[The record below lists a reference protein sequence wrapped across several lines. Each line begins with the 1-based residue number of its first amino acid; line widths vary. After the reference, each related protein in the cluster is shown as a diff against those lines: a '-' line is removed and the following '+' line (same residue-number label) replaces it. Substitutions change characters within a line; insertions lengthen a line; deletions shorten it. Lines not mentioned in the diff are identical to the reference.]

1 MTSTT
6 SASPPTRLA
15 RVAPVALPARR
26 AVSAAPAVKLSR
38 AGYAFIIVLL
48 TVVLEGAVRKW
59 ITAGATAPLLLLRDG
74 LAVYLIFHAWR
85 GGHLRRNAK
94 VTTVMVGWTCCVLV
108 WSLMQLMAGESS
120 PTLLAVGLRFWLL
133 YSWFAVAAAAAMNQ
147 TDYRVAIR
155 VVALLMLM
163 LAPLAVLQHYSPQ
176 GSTVNR
182 QIDGDEES
190 VFVVVAGVV
199 RTTGTFSF
207 TSGYAAFL
215 LLAAPLVLGYLGTRK
230 YAKRHWLFALA
241 VFGALLVGSV
251 VSGSRTAVLSAGGLL
266 GAYVAGRVVLSRDR
280 DRPTAII
287 AALMALLLVGA
298 AGYFFSDAVTVTQ
311 ERFETAASHENFLDR
326 LMAVFFGEP
335 TVMAAFDWLGSG
347 IGTGSN
353 LATSLKSGADN
364 FSLAESEAGRILLEG
379 GLLGFAYIAL
389 KIVVLLAALAQS
401 WRLSFKTHSPFP
413 MLMGLA
419 LLLGLFTWPAI
430 GQLSANAMMGLLLG
444 FFLLMAKFPA
454 AELFVKKRR

>member
-6 SASPPTRLA
+6 SASPSARLTRPAIPT
-15 RVAPVALPARR
+15 PARR
-26 AVSAAPAVKLSR
+26 TVSTAPPLKMSR
-38 AGYAFIIVLL
+38 AGYAFIVVLL
-48 TVVLEGAVRKW
+48 TVVFEGAIRKW
-59 ITAGATAPLLLLRDG
+59 VTAGATAPLLLLRDG
-74 LAVYLIFHAWR
+74 LALYLIFHAWR
-85 GGHLRRNAK
+85 GGHLQRHARI
-94 VTTVMVGWTCCVLV
+94 TTVMVVWTSCVLA
-108 WSLMQLMAGESS
+108 WSLMQIIAGQSS
-120 PTLLAVGLRFWLL
+120 LLLLAVGLRFWLL
-133 YSWFAVAAAAAMNQ
+133 YSWLAVAAAAAMNQ

-163 LAPLAVLQHYSPQ
+163 LAPLAVLQHYSSQ
-176 GSTVNR
+176 GSTINR

-207 TSGYAAFL
+207 TSGYAAFI
-215 LLAAPLVLGYLGTRK
+215 LLAAPLILGYLGTRK
-230 YAKRHWLFALA
+230 YAKRQWLFALM
-241 VFGALLVGSV
+241 VFAALLMGSV

-266 GAYVAGRVVLSRDR
+266 AAYVGGRVVLSRGK

-298 AGYFFSDAVTVTQ
+298 FAYFFSDAVSVTQ
-311 ERFETAASHENFLDR
+311 ERFETAASDENFLDR
-326 LMAVFFGEP
+326 LTAVFFGEP

-364 FSLAESEAGRILLEG
+364 FGLAESEAGRILLEG

-389 KIVVLLAALAQS
+389 KIAVLMAALLQS
-401 WRLSFKTHSPFP
+401 WRLSFQTHSPFP

-430 GQLSANAMMGLLLG
+430 GQLSANAMLGLLLG
-444 FFLLMAKFPA
+444 FFLLMCKFPS
-454 AELFVKKRR
+454 AELFVRKRR

>member
-6 SASPPTRLA
+6 SASPSARLA
-15 RVAPVALPARR
+15 RAAIPAPTRR
-26 AVSAAPAVKLSR
+26 TVSAAPPVKMSR

-48 TVVLEGAVRKW
+48 TVVFEGAIRKW
-59 ITAGATAPLLLLRDG
+59 VTAGATAPLLLLRDG
-74 LAVYLIFHAWR
+74 LALYLIFHAWR
-85 GGHLRRNAK
+85 GGHLQRHARI
-94 VTTVMVGWTCCVLV
+94 TTVMVAWTCCVLA
-108 WSLMQLMAGESS
+108 WSLMQIIAGQSS
-120 PTLLAVGLRFWLL
+120 LLLLAVGLRFWLL
-133 YSWFAVAAAAAMNQ
+133 YSWLAVAAAAAMNQ

-163 LAPLAVLQHYSPQ
+163 LAPLAVLQHYSSQ
-176 GSTVNR
+176 GSTINR

-207 TSGYAAFL
+207 TSGYAAFI
-215 LLAAPLVLGYLGTRK
+215 LLAAPLILGYLGTRK
-230 YAKRHWLFALA
+230 YAKRQWLFALM
-241 VFGALLVGSV
+241 VFAALLMGSV

-266 GAYVAGRVVLSRDR
+266 AAYVGGRVVLSRGK

-298 AGYFFSDAVTVTQ
+298 FAYFFSDAVSVTQ
-311 ERFETAASHENFLDR
+311 ERFETAASDENFLDR
-326 LMAVFFGEP
+326 LTAIFFGEP

-364 FSLAESEAGRILLEG
+364 FGLAESEAGRILLEG

-389 KIVVLLAALAQS
+389 KIAVLMAALVHA
-401 WRLSFKTHSPFP
+401 WRLSFQTHSPFP

-430 GQLSANAMMGLLLG
+430 GQLSANAMLGLLLC
-444 FFLLMAKFPA
+444 FFLLMCKFPS
-454 AELFVKKRR
+454 AELFVRKRR

>member
-6 SASPPTRLA
+6 SASPSARLTRA
-15 RVAPVALPARR
+15 AIPAPARR
-26 AVSAAPAVKLSR
+26 TVSTAPPVKMSR

-48 TVVLEGAVRKW
+48 TVVFEGAIRKW
-59 ITAGATAPLLLLRDG
+59 VTAGATAPLLLLRDG
-74 LAVYLIFHAWR
+74 LALYLIFHAWR
-85 GGHLRRNAK
+85 GGHLQRHARI
-94 VTTVMVGWTCCVLV
+94 TTVMVVWTCCVLA
-108 WSLMQLMAGESS
+108 WSLMQIIAGQSS
-120 PTLLAVGLRFWLL
+120 LLLLAVGLRFWLL
-133 YSWFAVAAAAAMNQ
+133 YSWLAVAAAAAMNQ

-163 LAPLAVLQHYSPQ
+163 LAPLAVLQHYSSQ
-176 GSTVNR
+176 GSTINR

-207 TSGYAAFL
+207 TSGYAAFI
-215 LLAAPLVLGYLGTRK
+215 LLAAPLILGYLGTRK
-230 YAKRHWLFALA
+230 YAKRQWLFALM
-241 VFGALLVGSV
+241 VFAALLMGSV

-266 GAYVAGRVVLSRDR
+266 AAYVGGRVVLSRGK

-287 AALMALLLVGA
+287 AALMALMLVGA
-298 AGYFFSDAVTVTQ
+298 FAYFFSDAVSVTQ
-311 ERFETAASHENFLDR
+311 ERFETAASDENFLDR
-326 LMAVFFGEP
+326 LTAIFFGEP

-364 FSLAESEAGRILLEG
+364 FGLAESEAGRILLEG

-389 KIVVLLAALAQS
+389 KIAVLMAALVHA
-401 WRLSFKTHSPFP
+401 WRLSFQTHSPFP

-430 GQLSANAMMGLLLG
+430 GQLSANAMLGLLLG
-444 FFLLMAKFPA
+444 FFLLMCKFPS
-454 AELFVKKRR
+454 AELFVRKRR